1 MTDLVSYLFFSFHF
15 NIQVRVSEPSD
26 FFCTVGFDG
35 KKVWIFLF
43 CLMQSQSFFVFI
55 FFLIPIYVSYT
66 RKPKTMIPLV
76 QLLHSYPTLL
86 CPLLFRH
93 QFYPFLTFETLP
105 LSLQE
110 LTNKTSIKL
119 LYSQHLPQ
127 TKVYKILLMSLAHPK
142 GQYCLLLKLFE
153 VLIFPYYLYV
163 IRTGCGE
170 GDLLVPYCSFQII
183 FLPLPLEPLDLNI
196 QLYDYTS
203 CYLNLL
209 ELSAKP

>member
-1 MTDLVSYLFFSFHF
+1 M
-15 NIQVRVSEPSD
+15 R
-26 FFCTVGFDG
+26 
-35 KKVWIFLF
+35 
-43 CLMQSQSFFVFI
+43 
-55 FFLIPIYVSYT
+55 
-66 RKPKTMIPLV
+66 
-76 QLLHSYPTLL
+76 
-86 CPLLFRH
+86 
-93 QFYPFLTFETLP
+93 LP

-163 IRTGCGE
+163 IIRTGCGE
-170 GDLLVPYCSFQII
+170 GDLLVPCCSFQII

-209 ELSAKP
+209 ELSAKPWITVLNFLKILAPGHSYSITVAVMILGNFCRLSF